1 MSAAKDVKGQ
11 VIILKLKRL
20 CRVLVFIASAAVLCS
35 LFSITAFAK
44 SSAEFYIPDG
54 AVPAGEEFEVTV
66 KFTSDKNIDT
76 VETNFVYDDSAVRF
90 VSGDGASGG
99 GGILTVKEF
108 PSSKSKELSVT
119 LRFTALKKGTSE
131 MSLSNCAVSSQDF
144 SHFDYPTAYASITVG
159 NSNGTV
165 TTVPPSDSAI
175 DSSQSPA
182 TSATTATDENGIPA
196 QGILTSL
203 TVSEGK
209 LIPSFSYDIY
219 DYVVKVDNSV
229 DYCEIEGITASP
241 LDYIWYTG
249 SKYLQVGDNIRT
261 ITVTDNDGNEHTY
274 TITIQRAGEPE
285 AASQNETETHT
296 QAVTSSVRK
305 TTADKPKNNLGA
317 FDKYK
322 QVLIPA
328 LGIVMFVLILA
339 LVILIVWLRK
349 KAEERRELKEEE
361 KARRKRKSIQTKK
374 K

>member
-1 MSAAKDVKGQ
+1 MA
-11 VIILKLKRL
+11 
-20 CRVLVFIASAAVLCS
+20 FAAVFCS

-144 SHFDYPTAYASITVG
+144 SHIDYPTAYASITVG
-159 NSNGTV
+159 NSSGTV
-165 TTVPPSDSAI
+165 TTVPPSDSAL
-175 DSSQSPA
+175 DSSQPPV

-203 TVSEGK
+203 TVSEGE

-219 DYVVKVDNSV
+219 DYVVKVGNSV
-229 DYCEIEGITASP
+229 DYCEVEGVTASP

-261 ITVTDNDGNEHTY
+261 ITVTDNNGNEHIY

-285 AASQNETETHT
+285 AASQNETETQT
-296 QAVTSSVRK
+296 QAVTSSARK
-305 TTADKPKNNLGA
+305 TTADKPENKVGT

>member
-99 GGILTVKEF
+99 GGILTVKV

-175 DSSQSPA
+175 DSSQPPA

-229 DYCEIEGITASP
+229 DYCEIEGVTASP